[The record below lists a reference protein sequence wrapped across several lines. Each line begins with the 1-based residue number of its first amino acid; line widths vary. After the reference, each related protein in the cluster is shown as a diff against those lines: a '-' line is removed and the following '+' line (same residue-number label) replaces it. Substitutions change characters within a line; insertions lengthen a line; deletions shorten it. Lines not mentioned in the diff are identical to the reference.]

1 MKRACVFSQTVIGA
15 IDVAPLRCRSTDNS
29 CRRVQ
34 NSRYKLGIGWL
45 VLIFL
50 SSVIF
55 QPASGW
61 STEGEADLWNYLR
74 TGRAFVLLRH
84 AIAPGTGDPENFTL
98 GDCSTQRN
106 LSDVGREQ
114 AAAIGELFRENGI
127 DNARLFSSQWC
138 RCRETAALLKLGTV
152 DELPYL
158 NSFFQRYQQRDFQ
171 TQKIKEWLGGQRF
184 ERPLVLVTHQVNITA
199 LSGFYPSSGE
209 LVFASRSEGGN
220 ISVLGTIKTERP

>member
-1 MKRACVFSQTVIGA
+1 MS
-15 IDVAPLRCRSTDNS
+15 APLGCHPTDSS

-34 NSRYKLGIGWL
+34 NSGHTLGIVWL
-45 VLIFL
+45 VLVFL

-61 STEGEADLWNYLR
+61 STEGEAGLWNDLK
-74 TGRAFVLLRH
+74 TGRSFVLLRH

-106 LSDVGREQ
+106 LSDAGREQ

-138 RCRETAALLKLGTV
+138 RCRETAVLLKLGTV

-158 NSFFQRYQQRDFQ
+158 NSFFQRYQQRDIQ
-171 TQKIKEWLGGQRF
+171 TQEIKEWLSGQRF
-184 ERPLVLVTHQVNITA
+184 EGPLVLVTHQVNITA
-199 LSGFYPSSGE
+199 LTGFYPSSGE
-209 LVFASRSEGGN
+209 LVFASRSDGGH